1 MVGLVEGIAGPEAAE
16 RLHGRDRRRGRGHRR
31 IPGAG
36 WCREHLRD
44 PAVRSRPRRP
54 AQPAPVPSVPPDP
67 IARDDLEQ
75 LLEVAR
81 WTGSAKNTQPWHL
94 VVVTDPEVNAALAGA
109 GAFTAFL
116 SGVAASIVV
125 ALKGEGRS
133 VAYDDGRLAERVML
147 AAGALG
153 IGSGTAWFGTPESRQ
168 QVRDLLGIPEDFE
181 PWSAIGLGYTDTTQA
196 QASPSLSGRK
206 PISEI
211 ASWERYG
218 ARPS

>member
-1 MVGLVEGIAGPEAAE
+1 MSTYETPSPEATLAAL
-16 RLHGRDRRRGRGHRR
+16 RSLRQSRRF
-31 IPGAG
+31 
-36 WCREHLRD
+36 L
-44 PAVRSRPRRP
+44 
-54 AQPAPVPSVPPDP
+54 PDP
-67 IARDDLEQ
+67 IARDDLER

-94 VVVTDPEVNAALAGA
+94 VVVTDPEINAALAGA

-125 ALKGEGRS
+125 ALKGESRS
-133 VAYDDGRLAERVML
+133 VAYDDGRLQERVML

-168 QVRDLLGIPEDFE
+168 QVRDLLGIPDDLE

-206 PISEI
+206 SISEI
-211 ASWERYG
+211 VSWERYG
-218 ARPS
+218 A